1 MITEEIKN
9 ILLSKRILRED
20 PVGAIWID
28 EYFDETL
35 NGLEVTDTEIMVCNS
50 LQRRCSC
57 ASMRNKKI
65 IILDNY
71 LSELFII
78 FNQILCN
85 EKDSKYLN
93 PLFYKLM
100 HEAYFLNGDIKFA
113 AIYKTLMTNKFH
125 ETGKMKVNQL
135 TRDSK
140 PQYLYAQQTF
150 LVMHEVMHSFFK
162 DSSESYRAQKE
173 AVAAVLDR
181 IFYSREIGHIHM
193 VSDEYLEELCCDHL
207 AAISTIAVSAEHGHC
222 SEMDAACA
230 VIMALHY
237 QFLLLCIDR
246 VVDDNYLSD
255 EVGEFAVRV
264 SVIRLFVSNY
274 FKVTKPEEVNIINDH
289 ITYNIKLWEKKYL
302 EPFTTFLNTQKLN
315 QIKYNKMK
323 IPNEEIEK
331 LKIELTKSFFN
342 Q

>member
-1 MITEEIKN
+1 
-9 ILLSKRILRED
+9 
-20 PVGAIWID
+20 
-28 EYFDETL
+28 
-35 NGLEVTDTEIMVCNS
+35 
-50 LQRRCSC
+50 
-57 ASMRNKKI
+57 
-65 IILDNY
+65 
-71 LSELFII
+71 
-78 FNQILCN
+78 
-85 EKDSKYLN
+85 
-93 PLFYKLM
+93 
-100 HEAYFLNGDIKFA
+100 
-113 AIYKTLMTNKFH
+113 
-125 ETGKMKVNQL
+125 
-135 TRDSK
+135 
-140 PQYLYAQQTF
+140 
-150 LVMHEVMHSFFK
+150 MHSFFK

-331 LKIELTKSFFN
+331 LKIELTKSFLN